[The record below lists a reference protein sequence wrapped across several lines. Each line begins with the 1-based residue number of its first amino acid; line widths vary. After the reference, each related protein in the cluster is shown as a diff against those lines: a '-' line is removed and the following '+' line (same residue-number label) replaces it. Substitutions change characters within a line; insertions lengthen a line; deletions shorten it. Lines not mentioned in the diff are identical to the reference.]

1 MGSNNS
7 HAQQISSPLPIS
19 VVELP
24 APTGTYCQG
33 ENCESGSYLACLKDR
48 FHKFIHASKD
58 EHKACFNKYIEK
70 ITGMR
75 TILGAKTPDSSAV
88 RSSFQ
93 SPSRN

>member
-7 HAQQISSPLPIS
+7 HSQQIPSPLPIS
-19 VVELP
+19 VELP
-24 APTGTYCQG
+24 SPTGTYCQG
-33 ENCESGSYLACLKDR
+33 ENRESGSYLASMKDR

-70 ITGMR
+70 ITGMT

-88 RSSFQ
+88 
-93 SPSRN
+93 